1 MNVGSGPGQWRRVL
15 EKGGEQMDPGEVGN
29 PMGEVWEGMGL
40 QRGGGACEGWRSN
53 SGGESEWV
61 GGRGGDGGWGR
72 LRSEL
77 LPQVA
82 PGGDVKH
89 TRTRRLPRGVRGL
102 DQDLS

>member
-1 MNVGSGPGQWRRVL
+1 MDVGSGPGQWRRVL

-61 GGRGGDGGWGR
+61 GDRGGDGGGTQTEVRTPSPGCPR
-72 LRSEL
+72 LRCGAHS
-77 LPQVA
+77 
-82 PGGDVKH
+82 H
-89 TRTRRLPRGVRGL
+89 
-102 DQDLS
+102 